1 MSLGL
6 LPSPRSLAIQPGR
19 VVWES
24 PLRIVVPEDWQWV
37 VERFAQD
44 LMSAVDWR
52 VEIVGQNETPDIEIA
67 VDDAFA
73 DEGFELRVDDCTR
86 ISARTAA
93 GVSYALAT
101 LRQLAPLEVWGTVPR
116 QAVSLELP
124 RVEIKDG
131 PAFAWR
137 GVHLDVARHFWSV
150 ADVCRFIDL
159 IAVHRLNKLHLH
171 LNDDQ
176 GWRVAI
182 PSWPRLTQVGSRRR
196 SSPLGHEDDGVDDDR
211 VHEGFYSADDLEDI
225 RQHADSRCVQVIPE
239 IDLPGHAQAAIAAY
253 PQLGNTDKQL
263 EVWTRWGISEHVLN
277 PGREALAFAG
287 DVVEYVAGLFPGSPV
302 HIGGDECLVD
312 EWRQSP
318 VAQEVMSEN
327 GFVDERSLQ
336 GLFTNRMSAVLRPE
350 GHEAVAWDEVLD
362 ADVPEGTLIMAWRRP
377 SKGVEAAERGFDVV
391 MAPMN
396 FTYFDWR
403 NSDAAS
409 EPVSV
414 APVPFVTPWEK
425 VYRFS
430 VYPPGLREGLRH
442 HVRGAQAQL
451 WTEYISTRDHL
462 DYMAFPRLCAFSE
475 VVWGT
480 HGALKDFRERLE
492 IHLGRLGSLGV
503 SYRPLDPS

>member
-1 MSLGL
+1 
-6 LPSPRSLAIQPGR
+6 
-19 VVWES
+19 
-24 PLRIVVPEDWQWV
+24 
-37 VERFAQD
+37 
-44 LMSAVDWR
+44 
-52 VEIVGQNETPDIEIA
+52 
-67 VDDAFA
+67 
-73 DEGFELRVDDCTR
+73 
-86 ISARTAA
+86 
-93 GVSYALAT
+93 
-101 LRQLAPLEVWGTVPR
+101 
-116 QAVSLELP
+116 
-124 RVEIKDG
+124 
-131 PAFAWR
+131 
-137 GVHLDVARHFWSV
+137 
-150 ADVCRFIDL
+150 
-159 IAVHRLNKLHLH
+159 
-171 LNDDQ
+171 
-176 GWRVAI
+176 
-182 PSWPRLTQVGSRRR
+182 
-196 SSPLGHEDDGVDDDR
+196 
-211 VHEGFYSADDLEDI
+211 
-225 RQHADSRCVQVIPE
+225 
-239 IDLPGHAQAAIAAY
+239 
-253 PQLGNTDKQL
+253 
-263 EVWTRWGISEHVLN
+263 VWTRWGISEHVLN